1 MRASDLNFVYSSWK
15 RGLRFGNDFFR
26 KIDADSFYEAYT
38 LIINALITRA
48 DCKVTVAC
56 LKDDEDVVLGYSVVR
71 GDILDWLFVKQS
83 WRGFGIAKQLCSGSE
98 LKACSHITNVGDS
111 IRKKKGLI
119 FNPYL

>member
-56 LKDDEDVVLGYSVVR
+56 LKDDDDVVLGYSVVR
-71 GDILDWLFVKQS
+71 GDILDFVFVKQS
-83 WRGFGIAKQLCSGSE
+83 WRGFGIAKALCAGDI
-98 LKACSHITNVGDS
+98 KVCSHITNVGDS